1 VRVPDTD
8 SGESASNPS
17 RLLLPVPGLEVSRTW
32 DVGRVRVHPAGSA
45 AELVEQARRGTR
57 PDLPAWFQDRSDQ
70 AVAELSRSAVAEVEV
85 EGGIDEAIVLAE
97 SALTVM
103 RAVQHIEN
111 PTSASRIQTFG
122 LPGQA
127 ASTLISYFSLSDE
140 APGWKQAGVL
150 GGWSFDDKSHAAWTG
165 DPAYRFL
172 DHALKQPDGQRT
184 PLQRRALIAIE
195 LLSQAWLS
203 WQPDTA
209 FLSAV
214 MALEVLLGEPGDRD
228 KKFRIAR
235 RVSYFICGWLE
246 GSYLAG
252 DRLACPLLALPLRA
266 RGEPGSVLEQLIADI
281 NAGNIRPCTQ
291 FFDVVGLY
299 DARNQIVHGGSLGLT
314 EAQESQATWFIAAWL
329 LRPVL
334 TWFAEHP
341 DAELPE
347 LDEEITA
354 LSQQHPGHRRTLR
367 CDPVTTEI

>member
-1 VRVPDTD
+1 MPE
-8 SGESASNPS
+8 SGEPASCPS
-17 RLLLPVPGLEVSRTW
+17 RLLLPVPGLEVSQTW
-32 DVGRVRVHPAGSA
+32 DVGLVRIHSAGTA
-45 AELVEQARRGTR
+45 ADLVEEARRGLH
-57 PDLPAWFQDRSDQ
+57 PDLPAWFQDHSDRT
-70 AVAELSRSAVAEVEV
+70 VAELERSAVAEVEV
-85 EGGIDEAIVLAE
+85 GDGIDGAIVVVE
-97 SALTVM
+97 SALAIM

-111 PTSASRIQTFG
+111 PASASRIQTFG

-127 ASTLISYFSLSDE
+127 ASALISYFSLSDK
-140 APGWKQAGVL
+140 APGWKRAGVL
-150 GGWSFDDKSHAAWTG
+150 GGWSFGDESHAAWTD

-172 DHALKQPDGQRT
+172 DQALKQLDGHRT

-235 RVSYFICGWLE
+235 RVSYLICGWLE

-252 DRLACPLLALPLRA
+252 GRPACPLLALPLRA
-266 RGEPGSVLEQLIADI
+266 RGEPGPDLTRLIADI
-281 NAGNIRPCTQ
+281 EKGKIRPCTQ
-291 FFDVVGLY
+291 VFNVVGLY

-334 TWFAEHP
+334 RWFAEHP
-341 DAELPE
+341 DADLSE
-347 LDEEITA
+347 LDKEITA
-354 LSQQHPGHRRTLR
+354 LPAAPWPPGSA
-367 CDPVTTEI
+367 PA

>member
-1 VRVPDTD
+1 MT
-8 SGESASNPS
+8 ESREPASHPS

-32 DVGRVRVHPAGSA
+32 DVGLVRVHPAGSA
-45 AELVEQARRGTR
+45 AELVEEARRGAR

-70 AVAELSRSAVAEVEV
+70 AVAELGRSAVAEVEV
-85 EGGIDEAIVLAE
+85 EGGIDEAIVLVE
-97 SALTVM
+97 SALAIM

-111 PTSASRIQTFG
+111 PASASRIQTFG

-127 ASTLISYFSLSDE
+127 ASALISYFSLSDK
-140 APGWKQAGVL
+140 APGWKGAGVL
-150 GGWSFDDKSHAAWTG
+150 GGWSFGDESHAAWTG

-172 DHALKQPDGQRT
+172 DQALKQPGDQRT
-184 PLQRRALIAIE
+184 LLQRRALIAIE

-246 GSYLAG
+246 ASYLAG
-252 DRLACPLLALPLRA
+252 GRPACPLLALPLRA
-266 RGEPGSVLEQLIADI
+266 RGQPGPDLERLIGDI
-281 NAGNIRPCTQ
+281 KAGNVRPCTQ

-299 DARNQIVHGGSLGLT
+299 DARNQIVHGGSLGLS
-314 EAQESQATWFIAAWL
+314 ESQESQATWFIAAWL

-334 TWFAEHP
+334 RWFAEHP
-341 DAELPE
+341 DADLPE
-347 LDEEITA
+347 LDKEIA
-354 LSQQHPGHRRTLR
+354 SLPAAPWPPGERPRDSSHAEH
-367 CDPVTTEI
+367 D

>member
-1 VRVPDTD
+1 MRVHE
-8 SGESASNPS
+8 SGESASCLS

-32 DVGRVRVHPAGSA
+32 DVGLIRIHPAGCA
-45 AELVEQARRGTR
+45 EELVEEARRGTR
-57 PDLPAWFQDRSDQ
+57 PDLPPWFQDHSDRT
-70 AVAELSRSAVAEVEV
+70 VAELGRSAVAEVEV
-85 EGGIDEAIVLAE
+85 EGGIDEAIVLVE
-97 SALTVM
+97 SALTAM

-111 PTSASRIQTFG
+111 PASASRIQTFG

-127 ASTLISYFSLSDE
+127 ASALINYFSLSDK
-140 APGWKQAGVL
+140 APGWKRAGVL
-150 GGWSFDDKSHAAWTG
+150 SGWSFGDESHAAWTS

-172 DHALKQPDGQRT
+172 DTALKQPDGQRT
-184 PLQRRALIAIE
+184 PLQRRALIAIG

-214 MALEVLLGEPGDRD
+214 MALEVLLGEPADKD

-252 DRLACPLLALPLRA
+252 GRPACPLLALPLSA
-266 RGEPGSVLEQLIADI
+266 RGEPGPDLKRLIADI
-281 NAGNIRPCTQ
+281 NAGKLRPCTQ

-334 TWFAEHP
+334 RWFAEHP
-341 DAELPE
+341 DASLSK
-347 LDEEITA
+347 LDEEIAA
-354 LSQQHPGHRRTLR
+354 LPAT
-367 CDPVTTEI
+367 P